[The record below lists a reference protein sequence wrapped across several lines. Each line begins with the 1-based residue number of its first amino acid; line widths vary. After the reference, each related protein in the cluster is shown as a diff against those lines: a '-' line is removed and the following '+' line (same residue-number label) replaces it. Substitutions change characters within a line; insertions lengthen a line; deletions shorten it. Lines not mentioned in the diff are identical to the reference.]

1 MQHSYLLLS
10 SCLFLDNFPPTL
22 TGAENFRVTVGVS
35 SIYTFTAIDT
45 NDEEVTVTI
54 LGPPEEDFTL
64 TQNGNSYT
72 LSIAV
77 EETFTYEITI
87 VATDTMG
94 TTATLGLLV
103 EICGCQ
109 NEGTCTLNG
118 TLGSNTNVVDML
130 CQCTPGM

>member
-22 TGAENFRVTVGVS
+22 TGALNFRVTVGVS
-35 SIYTFTAIDT
+35 STYTFTAIDT
-45 NDEEVTVTI
+45 NDEEVTVNI

-64 TQNGNSYT
+64 TRNGNSYT

-77 EETFTYEITI
+77 EETFTYEIII

-109 NEGTCTLNG
+109 NGGTCTLNG
-118 TLGSNTNVVDML
+118 ALGSNINVVDML
-130 CQCTPGM
+130 CECTPGM